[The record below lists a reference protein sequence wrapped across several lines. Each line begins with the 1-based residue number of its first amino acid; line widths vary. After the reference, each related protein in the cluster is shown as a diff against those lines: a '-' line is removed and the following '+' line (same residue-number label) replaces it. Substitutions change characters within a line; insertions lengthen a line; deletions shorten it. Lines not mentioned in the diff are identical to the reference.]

1 MIVGNTKE
9 EMALLLLGTKM
20 PADEAAYLK
29 TLKDEFGDL
38 ADQVAQAYPA
48 HDARQIWSA
57 VIQLTSDLSF
67 VSLARSVARTHS
79 AVGQTTFRYQFSRG
93 SKRGFLQ
100 TLGAHH
106 GADLAVLFQRPLGRD
121 EEGAMRISRI
131 MGLYWIHF
139 AATGNPNGRGLPAW
153 PAYQAGAEEMIDF
166 AEDVN
171 ILKNDRN
178 EQLDVIEKVLRA
190 TGRPS

>member
-1 MIVGNTKE
+1 
-9 EMALLLLGTKM
+9 
-20 PADEAAYLK
+20 
-29 TLKDEFGDL
+29 
-38 ADQVAQAYPA
+38 
-48 HDARQIWSA
+48 
-57 VIQLTSDLSF
+57 
-67 VSLARSVARTHS
+67 
-79 AVGQTTFRYQFSRG
+79 
-93 SKRGFLQ
+93 
-100 TLGAHH
+100 
-106 GADLAVLFQRPLGRD
+106 
-121 EEGAMRISRI
+121 